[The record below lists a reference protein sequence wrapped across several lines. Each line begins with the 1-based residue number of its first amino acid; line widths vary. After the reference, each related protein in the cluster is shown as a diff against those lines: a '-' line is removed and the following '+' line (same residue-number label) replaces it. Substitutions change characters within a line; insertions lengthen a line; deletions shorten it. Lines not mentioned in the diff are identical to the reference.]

1 MLGIMKDISPLQ
13 LYFISLICFVIAN
26 VVRDKSQFAHGAFL
40 GAGVVLFLFGVYKK
54 VSSK

>member
-1 MLGIMKDISPLQ
+1 MLGTMKDISPLQ